1 MRTLHLI
8 RKSRD
13 PLAEEAISHEAR
25 DGPVAVLLIQD
36 GVLNRASFPGEIY
49 VNREDLEARAL
60 ESPHRKLDYTEI
72 ARLILQFDRTVVW

>member
-25 DGPVAVLLIQD
+25 DGTVAVLLIQD
-36 GVLNRASFPGEIY
+36 GVLNRTRFPGEVF
-49 VNREDLEARAL
+49 VNREDIEARAL
-60 ESPHRKLDYTEI
+60 ESPHRNIDYAEI
-72 ARLILQFDRTVVW
+72 VRLILQYDRTVVW